1 METLKILIVD
11 DEAGIRTGIHRVLQN
26 YTVSFPFY
34 EDDFDFEI
42 IDAETGEEAMS
53 IIDNDKVD
61 IILLDNKLP
70 GIEGIEVLEYIN
82 RMKTDVAVMMI
93 TSHASIELAIKA
105 TNNGAYN
112 FIPKPFSAQ
121 DIKSAIESITK
132 HLFLKRMTRRMKAE
146 AKQVRFKFLSVL
158 SHELKSPINAVE
170 GYLRI
175 MKDKQAGDD
184 IGAYEKMIDRS
195 LTRLDAMR
203 GLIMDML
210 DFTKIESGTKSRSLV
225 DLDIVEIAR
234 LSVDSI
240 YPVAIQKNIKII
252 SDFPENLIMKADTGE
267 IEIIFNNLLS
277 NAVKYNKE
285 NGSVNFT
292 IRKGKESVYAV
303 IEDTGIGMND
313 EERSMLFNEFTRFKT
328 DKTKN
333 ISGSGLGLS
342 IMKRVIDLNKGKV
355 TVESE
360 PDVGSKFTV
369 ELPKNSS
376 YLI

>member
-1 METLKILIVD
+1 METLKVLIVD

-42 IDAETGEEAMS
+42 IDAETGEEAIS

-93 TSHASIELAIKA
+93 TSHASIELAVKA

-132 HLFLKRMTRRMKAE
+132 HLFLKRMTQRMKAE

-252 SDFPENLIMKADTGE
+252 SDFPENLITKADTGE

-285 NGSVNFT
+285 NGTVTFT
-292 IRKGKESVYAV
+292 IHCEKESLFFEV
-303 IEDTGIGMND
+303 EDTGIGMN
-313 EERSMLFNEFTRFKT
+313 EEECSMLFNEFTRIKT

-355 TVESE
+355 TV
-360 PDVGSKFTV
+360 GSKPDAGSRFTV
-369 ELPKNSS
+369 ELP
-376 YLI
+376 L